1 MKLIRLRYF
10 IQLASCLNFTLAASN
25 LYTSQPNLSK
35 QIFALEK
42 EIGFKLFKRTK
53 KEVSLTPAGSLL
65 FELLK
70 NVPDTIDN
78 AIKQASLLDTS
89 EKKCINIG
97 VLEQQDLSDNILPH
111 IQNFLKL
118 HSDTTFNLERHS
130 FKSLRQGLNNGYF
143 DFIITLKFD
152 VVDTPGF
159 EYLTV
164 MSKPGA
170 IVLPKSHPLSVKKQ
184 VSISELKNETFILIS
199 SNETEKGIIN
209 FNNICSKFGFVPKL
223 AHRPESLDDVI
234 LSVEAG
240 LGVALLDENVN
251 ISSHSHLCI
260 LPIIDI
266 EPVDFV
272 AVCKSGQKN
281 NRIKEIIPLLFN

>member
-1 MKLIRLRYF
+1 MKLTRLRYF
-10 IQLASCLNFTLAASN
+10 IQLASCLNYTLASTK

-42 EIGFKLFKRTK
+42 EIGFELFKRTK
-53 KEVSLTPAGSLL
+53 KEVSLTPAGALL
-65 FELLK
+65 FELIK
-70 NVPDTIDN
+70 NVPETIDN
-78 AIKQASLLDTS
+78 AIKQASLLDAS

-111 IQNFLKL
+111 IQNFLKS
-118 HSDTTFNLERHS
+118 HPDTTFNLERHG
-130 FKSLRQGLNNGYF
+130 FKSLRQGLNNNYF

-152 VVDTPGF
+152 VEDTQGL
-159 EYLTV
+159 EYITV

-170 IVLPKSHPLSVKKQ
+170 IVLPKNHPLADKKQ
-184 VSISELKNETFILIS
+184 LSLSDLKNETFILIS
-199 SNETEKGIIN
+199 SSETENGIIS
-209 FNNICSKFGFVPKL
+209 FNKICSKFGFIPKL

-251 ISSHSHLCI
+251 INSHSHLCI

-266 EPVDFV
+266 EPVEFV
-272 AVCKSGQKN
+272 AVWKSGMKDSKL
-281 NRIKEIIPLLFN
+281 KEIIPLLKQ